1 MPNMDYETKIKR
13 LMITAAKRRTR
24 TVLYTTARGASFLG
38 KLASGSL
45 YNSYLVDTKNLG
57 NHKIL
62 FTMYAAE
69 HIQYIIDG
77 RPPHPGD
84 DTKLIPIEGQRGSKF
99 RQWADRKGRN
109 PYAVR
114 RIIQKFGI
122 KPLALDAEIADEIK
136 KSIRKVLTE
145 TAIEI
150 ITNKLTSELT

>member
-1 MPNMDYETKIKR
+1 
-13 LMITAAKRRTR
+13 MIAAAKRRTR
-24 TVLYTTARGASFLG
+24 TVLYTTARGSTFTG

-45 YNSYLVDTKNLG
+45 YNSYLVDAENLG

-62 FTMYAAE
+62 FKMYAAE

-84 DTKLIPIEGQRGSKF
+84 DTKLIPIKGQRGSKF

-122 KPLALDAEIADEIK
+122 KPLALDQEIADEIMKDLK
-136 KSIRKVLTE
+136 KALSDA
-145 TAIEI
+145 AIEI
-150 ITNKLTSELT
+150 IENKLFSELN